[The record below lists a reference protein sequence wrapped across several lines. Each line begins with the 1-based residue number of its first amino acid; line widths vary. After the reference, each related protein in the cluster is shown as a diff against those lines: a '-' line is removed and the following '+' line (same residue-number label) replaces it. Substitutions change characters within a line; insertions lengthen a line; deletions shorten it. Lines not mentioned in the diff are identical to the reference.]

1 MIKLSSR
8 FLLIGGLALLTPSL
22 QANPSLPGGDE
33 AYVEEEIFF
42 DSGTDQ
48 TAVRDAAAI
57 EELER
62 LRRRALDI
70 PPPPDSV
77 AVLPDIRDYFPP
89 RRGRNFRINA
99 IDRLGGYMDVSER
112 FIRLA
117 GRPEAAI
124 FFAIEGIVE
133 IYDQRNELALAPP
146 HLQKILDKYPDNKTI
161 RNIVRFRLRDVY
173 NDTGRSDLAL
183 RELEAIIAEN

>member
-22 QANPSLPGGDE
+22 QANPSLPGADE
-33 AYVEEEIFF
+33 VYVEEEIFI
-42 DSGTDQ
+42 D
-48 TAVRDAAAI
+48 
-57 EELER
+57 
-62 LRRRALDI
+62 
-70 PPPPDSV
+70 
-77 AVLPDIRDYFPP
+77 
-89 RRGRNFRINA
+89 A
-99 IDRLGGYMDVSER
+99 IDTLGGYMDVSER

-133 IYDQRNELALAPP
+133 IYEQRNELALAPP
-146 HLQKILDKYPDNKTI
+146 HLQKILNKYPDNKTI